1 MKKKLLCAILAG
13 TMILSVPVYAKD
25 LSVTVPSYVTD
36 AGLSD
41 FPDSQESSTADDGS
55 MVYTLNKDQ
64 QKKWKEYLKSS
75 LDAAIKDVLSDKET
89 YPNIED
95 MTYNDDMT
103 KFNINI
109 SSADNMTMSEAFV
122 GYLPLFFAPLYQ
134 EVNGID
140 EDKVDYKII
149 STDSS
154 TGDKYESDYKQNKAD
169 WILLSFPTAQLFLV
183 IHKILLVKTLTQLLL
198 NQILHL
204 LNILVLKQCHMT
216 LHLQILSV

>member
-1 MKKKLLCAILAG
+1 MERIFE
-13 TMILSVPVYAKD
+13 I
-25 LSVTVPSYVTD
+25 
-36 AGLSD
+36 
-41 FPDSQESSTADDGS
+41 F
-55 MVYTLNKDQ
+55 
-64 QKKWKEYLKSS
+64 

-109 SSADNMTMSEAFV
+109 SSADNMTMSEAFCWISSIV
-122 GYLPLFFAPLYQ
+122 FAPLYQ

-169 WILLSFPTAQLFLV
+169 WDSSSFQQLNCF
-183 IHKILLVKTLTQLLL
+183 
-198 NQILHL
+198 
-204 LNILVLKQCHMT
+204 
-216 LHLQILSV
+216 

>member
-109 SSADNMTMSEAFV
+109 SSADNMA
-122 GYLPLFFAPLYQ
+122 LF
-134 EVNGID
+134 
-140 EDKVDYKII
+140 
-149 STDSS
+149 
-154 TGDKYESDYKQNKAD
+154 QNQY
-169 WILLSFPTAQLFLV
+169 I
-183 IHKILLVKTLTQLLL
+183 
-198 NQILHL
+198 
-204 LNILVLKQCHMT
+204 
-216 LHLQILSV
+216 